1 MNARNNLHT
10 SLVQSP
16 AGGEEDQ
23 EIGLAEYWDI
33 LVDNRW
39 MVAIIAAT
47 TLAIGL
53 GYAFLSRPVF
63 ETNLLIQV
71 EDSAGSTTNLFGDAA
86 TPLLDIKS
94 PAAAEMEILKSRLVV
109 GQAVDNTLL
118 YISARP
124 RYLPLVGNWM
134 ARHAHGLSNPGF
146 LGIGGYVT
154 GAEKIAV
161 SKFDVPQALEGSRF
175 QLIAGTGGEYELSNA
190 ELISPLKGRVGAQ
203 LQQSTP
209 VGAISLLVTKLDGK
223 PGAAFDLT
231 RASRLRT
238 IENVQGNLKLTEKG
252 NKSGVIDATLQSTD
266 PVQLV
271 TILNEIGHQ
280 YVRQNIERK
289 AAEAE
294 KQLAFLNVQM
304 PLLKKQLDQA
314 EEAYSRFRNQKGTV
328 DLDEEAK
335 DILGQEVD
343 LQSKL
348 LDAKQKRLELIA
360 RFTNQHPVVKTL
372 DEQIA
377 TWNQQIAV
385 LHARIAR
392 MPAVQQDAYRLQ
404 RDASA
409 NNDAYQNL
417 RNNVMQ
423 LQLIR
428 EGKVGNV
435 RLIDDATLPEEPVQ
449 PKRPLAVA
457 LSCVTGILTGVLA
470 ALARNAMTRGI
481 RSSQEIEA
489 QTGLA
494 VYSTIP
500 LSSAQAALAEKAAA
514 RRPGVH
520 VLATQVPHDAAIESL
535 RSLRTALQFA
545 MLETTNNR
553 VLITGATPG
562 VGKSFVSVN
571 FSAIQ
576 ANAGKRVLLIDSDL
590 RKGHLNHFFGVPREG
605 GLSELVAGTTAI
617 EQAIR
622 VDVLPNLDLLTTG
635 ILPPNPAELLMSA
648 SFATTLENLS
658 KRYDLVI
665 VDTPP
670 VLVAADAAAVAVT
683 GGTILLVARAGQT
696 QTGELLESAKRLAHT
711 GKAISGVLFNA
722 IDMTRRYY
730 GSYGYKYGGY
740 RYRQYDYGR

>member
-39 MVAIIAAT
+39 MVATIAAM